1 MIVAAGKITTH
12 ANQIAVGHRM
22 NVIRPET
29 LQALV
34 ELKIKYANSIELS
47 DLKVYLT
54 RSPFGT
60 EADAKINDL
69 IQQWEADFKRKA
81 QYIQQRRNIIHT
93 IRELAEQPL
102 YKSKRAFVTVEIRA
116 HHNAKYQP
124 LITDEATQEML
135 RELSSPLAGYLGCKQ
150 LPGDQERF
158 YFCKEMPDT

>member
-1 MIVAAGKITTH
+1 
-12 ANQIAVGHRM
+12 M

-60 EADAKINDL
+60 EADTKINDL

-93 IRELAEQPL
+93 IQELAEQPL

-150 LPGDQERF
+150 LPSDQERF